1 MTLEKVKQGDVACSS
16 KGWPDCHCHYQEG
29 VTDANDFYSGM
40 GGCLTDYQGDAND
53 FYKSGGK
60 NACRVPAYCHS
71 NKLSFNQKLS

>member
-29 VTDANDFYSGM
+29 VTDANDSYSGM

-53 FYKSGGK
+53 FYKSGEGGTHA
-60 NACRVPAYCHS
+60 ACQHTVTPT
-71 NKLSFNQKLS
+71 NVF